1 MSTTLPLLPLSFEFF
16 PPKTAEGMEKLSATR
31 AALGALQPEFFSVTY
46 GAGGSTQSGSLAA
59 IEQILAAGQTAMPH
73 FTCVGATRQSVREQL
88 ALYKNMGLRRILA
101 LRGDLPSGYG
111 AAGEFRFASDLIAF
125 IRAETGD
132 YFHIEVAAYPETH
145 PQAPSPAADID
156 ALAAK
161 VAAGANSAITQ
172 YFFNADAYAR
182 FLDETSKRGIHIPIV
197 PGIMPITNST
207 QMLRFSDACGAEV
220 PRWIRQRLVSFG
232 DDKASILAF
241 GHEVVLGFCQRLR
254 QLGAPAFH
262 FYAMNTAVPS
272 LALCRALGY
281 PSP

>member
-1 MSTTLPLLPLSFEFF
+1 MSMPLLPLSFEFF
-16 PPKTAEGMEKLSATR
+16 PPKTAEGMEKLKTTR
-31 AALGALQPEFFSVTY
+31 AALELLQPEFFSVTY
-46 GAGGSTQSGSLAA
+46 GAGGSTQDGSIAA
-59 IEQILAAGQTAMPH
+59 LQSIVEAGQVAVPH
-73 FTCVGATRQSVREQL
+73 FTCVGATKDSVRQQL
-88 ALYKNMGLRRILA
+88 ALYQSMGLRRILA

-111 AAGEFRFASDLIAF
+111 AAGEFRYASDLIAF
-125 IRAETGD
+125 IRAETGSA
-132 YFHIEVAAYPETH
+132 FQIEVAAYPETH

-156 ALAAK
+156 ALVAK
-161 VAAGANSAITQ
+161 VDAGAHSAITQ

-182 FLDETSKRGIHIPIV
+182 FLDETAKRGIHIPIV

-262 FYAMNTAVPS
+262 FYAMNTAAPS

-281 PSP
+281 PSS

>member
-1 MSTTLPLLPLSFEFF
+1 MSTTLLPLSFEFF
-16 PPKTAEGMEKLSATR
+16 PPKTPEGLEKLKATR
-31 AALGALQPEFFSVTY
+31 AALQQLNPDFFSVTY
-46 GAGGSTQSGSLAA
+46 GAGGSTQDGSIAA
-59 IEQILAAGQTAMPH
+59 LQSILDAGQVAVPH
-73 FTCVGATRQSVREQL
+73 FTCVGATQESVRAQL
-88 ALYKNMGLRRILA
+88 ALYQSMGLRRILA

-111 AAGEFRFASDLIAF
+111 AAGEFRYSSDLIAF

-132 YFHIEVAAYPETH
+132 AFQIEVAAYPETH

-161 VAAGANSAITQ
+161 VDAGAQSAITQ
-172 YFFNADAYAR
+172 YFFSPDAYAR
-182 FLDETSKRGIHIPIV
+182 FLDETAKRGIHIPIV

-254 QLGAPAFH
+254 ELGAPAFH
-262 FYAMNTAVPS
+262 FYSMNTAAPS

>member
-1 MSTTLPLLPLSFEFF
+1 MSSHLPLSFEFF
-16 PPKTAEGMEKLSATR
+16 PPKTPEGMEKLNLTR
-31 AALGALQPEFFSVTY
+31 LALEPLSPAFFSVTY
-46 GAGGSTQSGSLAA
+46 GAGGSTQEGSLAA
-59 IEQILAAGQTAMPH
+59 VQSILDAGQVAVPH
-73 FTCVGATRQSVREQL
+73 FTCVGATQESVRAQL
-88 ALYKNMGLRRILA
+88 AHYQGMGITRILA

-111 AAGEFRFASDLIAF
+111 AAGEFRYASDLIAF
-125 IRAETGD
+125 IRAETGSH
-132 YFHIEVAAYPETH
+132 FHIEVAAYPETH

-161 VAAGANSAITQ
+161 VDAGAQAAITQ

-182 FLDETSKRGIHIPIV
+182 FLDEAAKRGIHIPIV

-220 PRWIRQRLVSFG
+220 PRWIRQRLTAFG
-232 DDKASILAF
+232 DDRASIRAF

-254 QLGAPAFH
+254 ELGAPALH
-262 FYAMNTAVPS
+262 FYTMNTAAPT

>member
-1 MSTTLPLLPLSFEFF
+1 MSAHLPLSFEFF
-16 PPKTAEGMEKLSATR
+16 PPKTPEGLEKLSVTR
-31 AALGALQPEFFSVTY
+31 QALAPLQPTFFSVTY
-46 GAGGSTQSGSLAA
+46 GAGGSTQDGSLSAV
-59 IEQILAAGQTAMPH
+59 QSILDAGQVAVPH
-73 FTCVGATRQSVREQL
+73 FTCVGATKDSVRTQL
-88 ALYKNMGLRRILA
+88 ARYRDMGISRILA

-111 AAGEFRFASDLIAF
+111 AAGEFRYASDLIAF
-125 IRAETGD
+125 IRAETGAH
-132 YFHIEVAAYPETH
+132 FAIEVAAYPETH

-161 VAAGANSAITQ
+161 VDAGAQSALTH

-182 FLDETSKRGIHIPIV
+182 FLDETAKRGIHIPIV

-232 DDKASILAF
+232 DDRASIRAF
-241 GHEVVLGFCQRLR
+241 GQEVVLGFCERLR
-254 QLGAPAFH
+254 QLGAPALH
-262 FYAMNTAVPS
+262 FYTMNTSAPT